1 MEFAPSQENYPQA
14 KKLAQK
20 AIELDNSRADAH
32 AALGYVLCYGDW
44 DWPAAE
50 AQFKRANALEP
61 NGEGGH
67 VVYAIY
73 LGDMGRTQEAI
84 SEMKKDLETN
94 PLDILSLENLG
105 RLYGQAGQPE
115 TAIEQYRKI
124 MELDPQS
131 TESHWGLGWA
141 YGLQGKHAEAIAEW
155 LEARKLSESDPGTI
169 AGLGYAYAA
178 EGKSR
183 EAQEMISEL
192 REMSKRRYVTPY
204 YVAKVY
210 AGLGDKEQTFFW
222 LRKALDERNDSL
234 VSLKVEYEFAS
245 VRSDPR
251 FQDLVRRI
259 GLP

>member
-67 VVYAIY
+67 AVYAIY
-73 LGDMGRTQEAI
+73 LGDMGRNQEAI
-84 SEMKKDLETN
+84 SEMKKELETN

-105 RLYGQAGQPE
+105 RLYGQAGQLE